1 MDAAKQAARSHDISN
16 KVAQLYQKRTKLAQE
31 HFSERLSKAY
41 ADCAAGL
48 NAKARRAHGGL
59 VALVRVRDRF
69 RAALDPVLGHAA
81 RARQRLRR
89 AQPRGAAAAAALR
102 LRDRRRRTHARP
114 PGQLRAGAHR
124 PPGGRDGRSE
134 AAALRDH
141 RPARRPRSRHRR
153 LQGRLAGRR
162 RAARRPSG
170 LLRDLLPRPRA
181 GPDAAR
187 RLRGRAAI
195 REEGAR
201 AASGEPEARDRRQ
214 LPGRLGG
221 DDARRGGSGRHRAD
235 RDQRRA
241 DVVLGRRI
249 PGGRRRQP
257 DALRRRH
264 AGRHLAVVVR
274 GRPGR
279 RRVRRRV
286 SGREFREPES
296 GQHVLGQVL
305 QPVREHRHRARR
317 ASSSSSAGGA
327 AST

>member
-1 MDAAKQAARSHDISN
+1 MDATKQVARSYELST
-16 KVAQLYQKRTKLAQE
+16 KVTLLYQKRTKLAQE
-31 HFSERLSKAY
+31 HFGERLSKAY

-48 NAKARRAHGGL
+48 SAKPVAPTDVWSHWYEYATDFAQRSILFWDTLRERGNNFVEHNA
-59 VALVRVRDRF
+59 
-69 RAALDPVLGHAA
+69 
-81 RARQRLRR
+81 
-89 AQPRGAAAAAALR
+89 RGAAAGAALR
-102 LRDRRRRTHARP
+102 LRDGRRRPQARP
-114 PGQLRAGAHR
+114 AGQLRAGAHR
-124 PPGGRDGRSE
+124 PAGGRDGRPE

-141 RPARRPRSRHRR
+141 RSARRPRPGHRR

-162 RAARRPSG
+162 RAARGAPG
-170 LLRDLLPRPRA
+170 LFRDLLPRSRA
-181 GPDAAR
+181 RPDAAR
-187 RLRGRAAI
+187 RLRGRAAV

-201 AASGEPEARDRRQ
+201 AASGEPEAGDRRQ

-221 DDARRGGSGRHRAD
+221 DDARRVGSGRHRPD

-279 RRVRRRV
+279 RHLRRRV
-286 SGREFREPES
+286 SGRELREPATRPTRS
-296 GQHVLGQVL
+296 GTSTTTCS
-305 QPVREHRHRARR
+305 PTSTPSPR